1 MAAAITERRLSSAKS
16 RNGAY
21 TFLTN
26 HFKPL
31 SQLRCSQ
38 VNAGMSSRSG

>member
-26 HFKPL
+26 HFSPL
-31 SQLRCSQ
+31 SQLCCNQ
-38 VNAGMSSRSG
+38 VTTGISSRNG